1 MEKEFLFCRDEIEE
15 NLFLDSVVFE
25 FEIFTFDTRSN
36 FFIREIDEDWIL
48 CVDSNLLFAF
58 Q

>member
-25 FEIFTFDTRSN
+25 FEIFTFDTRSS
-36 FFIREIDEDWIL
+36 FFIDEDWIL